1 MSNQIN
7 GSLLIFLTV
16 VITVDILMAAG
27 NEFQR
32 VGPVTEHA
40 QELFFVFIRGTE
52 RLQLF
57 LAEKF
62 KQKV

>member
-16 VITVDILMAAG
+16 VITVDILMATG

-32 VGPVTEHA
+32 VGPVTENA
-40 QELFFVFIRGTE
+40 LELFFVFIRGTE
-52 RLQLF
+52 GLQLF